1 VQVHIDRNGER
12 FGPYSLE
19 EVNAYL
25 ANGTL
30 LPTDLAWQDGMA
42 DWLPVSQISG
52 VVMPGGSVAT
62 SIPPSQPVPN
72 GNKKKILIG
81 IGAGMGLLALMAG
94 IWFFFIHESREK
106 ELLSNDDGSNS
117 TTAKPV
123 KELTKEK
130 PTIKSM
136 LAIVGQ
142 SVTKEEENFVGRR
155 KGEYQFGPDEPIT
168 HVETIYRK
176 DHTFSIFYLHNK
188 LDDNGNPVQG
198 EYDRQLAHGIWMKK
212 GDRLYFLDLV
222 FDDEKNPEEYQEVL
236 EAILMESGESKFVYK
251 IPQSKDDDG
260 ETIPESVYNEESIKQ
275 FKHPE
280 MQAYNSAN
288 ALESFDLL
296 NVYKNA
302 KEPEPFE
309 EGNNE

>member
-1 VQVHIDRNGER
+1 MQVHIDRNGER

-42 DWLPVSQISG
+42 DWLPISQISG

-62 SIPPSQPVPN
+62 SIPPSQPVPD

-81 IGAGMGLLALMAG
+81 IGAGMALLAIVAG
-94 IWFFFIHESREK
+94 IWFFFNRDKGTEK
-106 ELLSNDDGSNS
+106 N
-117 TTAKPV
+117 
-123 KELTKEK
+123 

-176 DHTFSIFYLHNK
+176 DHTCSIFYLHNK

-198 EYDRQLAHGIWMKK
+198 EYDRELAHGIWMKK

-222 FDDEKNPEEYQEVL
+222 IDDEKNPEEYQEVL

>member
-1 VQVHIDRNGER
+1 MQVHIDRNGER

-42 DWLPVSQISG
+42 DWLPISQISG

-62 SIPPSQPVPN
+62 SIPPSQPVPD

-81 IGAGMGLLALMAG
+81 IGAGMALLAIVAG
-94 IWFFFIHESREK
+94 IWFFFNRDKGMEK
-106 ELLSNDDGSNS
+106 N
-117 TTAKPV
+117 
-123 KELTKEK
+123 

-176 DHTFSIFYLHNK
+176 DHTCSIFYLHNK

-198 EYDRQLAHGIWMKK
+198 EYDRELAHGIWMKK

-222 FDDEKNPEEYQEVL
+222 IDDEKNPEEYQEVL

>member
-1 VQVHIDRNGER
+1 MQIYISRDGQQN
-12 FGPYSLE
+12 GPYGIE
-19 EVNAYL
+19 DINAYL
-25 ANGTL
+25 ENGTL
-30 LPTDLAWQDGMA
+30 LPTDLACQDGMTE
-42 DWLPVSQISG
+42 WVPISQIPG
-52 VVMPGGSVAT
+52 VTMPEDSIAT
-62 SIPPSQPVPN
+62 PIPPSQPVPD

-81 IGAGMGLLALMAG
+81 IGAGMALLAIVAG
-94 IWFFFIHESREK
+94 IWFFFNRDKGTEK
-106 ELLSNDDGSNS
+106 N
-117 TTAKPV
+117 
-123 KELTKEK
+123 

-176 DHTFSIFYLHNK
+176 DHTCSIFYLHNK

-198 EYDRQLAHGIWMKK
+198 EYDRELAHGIWMKK

-222 FDDEKNPEEYQEVL
+222 IDDEKNPEEYQEVL